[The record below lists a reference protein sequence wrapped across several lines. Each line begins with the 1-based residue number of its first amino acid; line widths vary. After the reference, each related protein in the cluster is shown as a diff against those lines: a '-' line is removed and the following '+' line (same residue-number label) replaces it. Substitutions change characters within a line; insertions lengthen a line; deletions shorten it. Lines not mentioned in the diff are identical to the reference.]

1 LLTDNI
7 LSIAGLRK
15 SGFILVVLLFI
26 ATLVS
31 INIYLFFS
39 KLSLDQRAV
48 FIETTLLTALFSS
61 VGVSLTTVLRLG
73 LRTTEGKY
81 YLSLVIAMTLWSGA
95 ESIWAYSSI
104 VLGIEMPYPSIAD
117 FFWLLGFVFL
127 SYHYYYSFRVWKQA
141 RIIKLRSLYVS
152 VASTSVLIG
161 ILVYLS
167 IQDGGEE
174 GFDITTTIV
183 SNLYL
188 IGNGVLL
195 VPAIVIIW
203 SLRRRDVLL
212 LHRILLSLFVIINML
227 GDVGFVYHE
236 ILVEETVFPLQE
248 WIWPLIYT
256 ISYLVLI
263 TGLIWYNKISAD
275 VDNNVKIAL
284 DKQYPHL
291 ERLWNVTANNFER
304 NEFENEKGFSEYI
317 TDPEQIDLKIRT
329 VLRDARE
336 EILFLI
342 STEEMFLKA
351 QNDII
356 KFMNILFNL
365 NIYTRI
371 LIPGS
376 GGLQGLAFELNKHS
390 RISFQRLYKS
400 PKRRFNDIYCRFK
413 CYISSGTWKSRR
425 FVKKRKGTSL
435 LF

>member
-1 LLTDNI
+1 M
-7 LSIAGLRK
+7 
-15 SGFILVVLLFI
+15 F
-26 ATLVS
+26 
-31 INIYLFFS
+31 
-39 KLSLDQRAV
+39 
-48 FIETTLLTALFSS
+48 
-61 VGVSLTTVLRLG
+61 
-73 LRTTEGKY
+73 
-81 YLSLVIAMTLWSGA
+81 
-95 ESIWAYSSI
+95 
-104 VLGIEMPYPSIAD
+104 
-117 FFWLLGFVFL
+117 
-127 SYHYYYSFRVWKQA
+127 
-141 RIIKLRSLYVS
+141 VS

-167 IQDGGEE
+167 IQNGGEE
-174 GFDITTTIV
+174 RFDITTTIV

-203 SLRRRDVLL
+203 SLRRKDVLL

-275 VDNNVKIAL
+275 VNNNVKNAL

-304 NEFENEKGFSEYI
+304 NEFESEKAYSEYI
-317 TDPEQIDLKIRT
+317 TDPEQIDLKVRT

-356 KFMNILFNL
+356 KFVNILFNL
-365 NIYTRI
+365 NIHTRI

-376 GGLQGLAFELNKHS
+376 DGLQGLAFELNKHS

-400 PKRRFNDIYCRFK
+400 LNEDSAIFIVDSNVILALELGKAEDLSRSEKGHLFYSNK
-413 CYISSGTWKSRR
+413 QGQVQSYIALFENCW
-425 FVKKRKGTSL
+425 VLPL
-435 LF
+435 LHEKIPNR